1 MGDTLPSLTALT
13 DNARIR
19 VLIVDDHQMVAESL
33 AAALQREPD
42 IELVGIAGTALE
54 AKRLAETE
62 RPDVVLMDF
71 RLPDQDGAAATE
83 AIKARRPETQ
93 VVMVTSADD
102 EAVLLRCVEAG
113 CSGFIPKDRP
123 VRELVEAVRA
133 VHAGEALVS
142 PPMLARLLPR
152 LRPSHRDA
160 RPDLTPRELDILG
173 LLAQGISN
181 QVIADQLGISRN
193 TVRNHVQSI
202 LSKLEAHSKLEAVST
217 AVREG
222 IIRYP

>member
-1 MGDTLPSLTALT
+1 MTED
-13 DNARIR
+13 ARIR

-33 AAALQREPD
+33 AAALQREAD
-42 IELVGIAGTALE
+42 IELVGIVGTAIE
-54 AKRLAETE
+54 AKRVAEAR

-83 AIKARRPETQ
+83 VIKARRPETQ

-102 EAVLLRCVEAG
+102 EAVLLRCLEAG
-113 CSGFIPKDRP
+113 CSGFIPKERP

-152 LRPSHRDA
+152 LRPSHRNA
-160 RPDLTPRELDILG
+160 GTDLTPRELDILS
-173 LLAQGISN
+173 LLAQGLSN
-181 QVIADQLGISRN
+181 QAIAERLGISRN

-202 LSKLEAHSKLEAVST
+202 LAKLEAHSQLEAVST

>member
-1 MGDTLPSLTALT
+1 LADE
-13 DNARIR
+13 ARIR

-33 AAALQREPD
+33 AAAFQPEKD
-42 IELVGIAGTALE
+42 IELVGIAGTAGE
-54 AKRLAETE
+54 AKHLVEIE

-71 RLPDQDGAAATE
+71 RLPDQDGAAATAE
-83 AIKARRPETQ
+83 IKARRPETQ

-102 EAVLLRCVEAG
+102 EAVLLQCLEAG
-113 CSGFIPKDRP
+113 CSGFIPKQRP
-123 VRELVEAVRA
+123 VRELLEAVRA

-152 LRPSHRDA
+152 LRPGHREA
-160 RPDLTPRELDILG
+160 TSELTPRELDILR
-173 LLAQGISN
+173 LLAEGLSN
-181 QVIADQLGISRN
+181 QVIAERLGITRN

-202 LSKLEAHSKLEAVST
+202 LAKLEAHSKLEAVAT

>member
-1 MGDTLPSLTALT
+1 MTED
-13 DNARIR
+13 ARIR

-33 AAALQREPD
+33 AAALQREAD
-42 IELVGIAGTALE
+42 IELVGIVGTALE
-54 AKRLAETE
+54 AKRTAETE

-71 RLPDQDGAAATE
+71 RLPDEDGASATE

-102 EAVLLRCVEAG
+102 EAVLLRCLEAG
-113 CSGFIPKDRP
+113 CSGFIPKERP
-123 VRELVEAVRA
+123 VRELVDAVRA

-152 LRPSHRDA
+152 LRPSHRSTGT
-160 RPDLTPRELDILG
+160 DLTPRELDILS
-173 LLAQGISN
+173 LLARGLSNQGI
-181 QVIADQLGISRN
+181 ADRLGISRN

-202 LSKLEAHSKLEAVST
+202 LAKLEAHSQLEAVST

>member
-1 MGDTLPSLTALT
+1 MGGALPSPTSLA

-33 AAALQREPD
+33 AAALQPEPD

-102 EAVLLRCVEAG
+102 EAVLLRCIEAG

-142 PPMLARLLPR
+142 SPMLARLLPR
-152 LRPSHRDA
+152 LRLQPRGRPA
-160 RPDLTPRELDILG
+160 RPDPSRARHPRPLG
-173 LLAQGISN
+173 PGHLEPGYRRPGG
-181 QVIADQLGISRN
+181 DQPQHRAKPRPEHP
-193 TVRNHVQSI
+193 V
-202 LSKLEAHSKLEAVST
+202 EAGGSLQARSGLHRRAC
-217 AVREG
+217 G
-222 IIRYP
+222 HH